1 MNSIEIVLAALAL
14 VCIASSIILRIVW
27 RDDIRKYHEEK
38 FYKSIFKK

>member
-1 MNSIEIVLAALAL
+1 MNSIVLAALTL
-14 VCIASSIILRIVW
+14 VCLVSSIVLRMVW